1 MKALSVKGITRVNE
15 NDPVQELN
23 LKGTV
28 TVFDFENE
36 NFLAKMYELIETD
49 IVEAIDL
56 PSLGLTMWI
65 DEEGK
70 LKNDVLPNL
79 DGTFLYMKEY
89 GVEDVIMGHIT
100 FTSIETDEDGYV
112 LGLSDEKLEVIKTLI
127 TKMQT
132 RRPDIA
138 FATDVLNDEPKGR

>member
-23 LKGTV
+23 LKGVV
-28 TVFDFENE
+28 TVFDFDNQ
-36 NFLAKMYELIETD
+36 NFLQTMYELIETD
-49 IVEAIDL
+49 IIEAIDL
-56 PSLGLTMWI
+56 PSLNLTMWI

-70 LKNDVLPNL
+70 LKNNVLPNL

-89 GVEDVIMGHIT
+89 GVQDVIMGHIT
-100 FTSIETDEDGYV
+100 FTSMQTDDEGYV
-112 LGLSDEKLEVIKTLI
+112 LGLSDEQLENLQTII
-127 TKMQT
+127 AKMQR

-138 FATDVLNDEPKGR
+138 FATDVLSDEPQGR